1 MWGCAD
7 IPGLLSTHRCRH
19 IRSISMNTLLTPTE
33 FNADSLEAAR
43 NIGERVF
50 YSHRLEPVD
59 SRGEIGMQL
68 IAGRLGAATIGYSR
82 YAAEVVVDCIE
93 VDNSYAMCIPVVGGM
108 EIRTSASEVL
118 ATPTTAAITGP
129 IRDIHLRGWSEARD
143 PVILLKFER
152 SDLEAELSRMLGRDL
167 SGPVEFAPS
176 LDLDSGAGQ
185 RWGQVLSLVASE
197 LVSPQ
202 NLFWNPLMSE
212 RVATTLLSGLL
223 LAADHQYRDSLDAR
237 GNPSTPATMRRAVTY
252 IDDHLHEPTTTVSV
266 AAAVGLSVRT
276 LERGVLPGLL
286 HQPATIHR
294 AGSPRHGSRRAQ
306 SRVARQF
313 LGNADRG
320 PMGTWASWP
329 ICCGLQQ

>member
-1 MWGCAD
+1 
-7 IPGLLSTHRCRH
+7 
-19 IRSISMNTLLTPTE
+19 MNTLLTPTE

-252 IDDHLHEPTTTVSV
+252 IDDHLHEPITTVSV

-276 LERGVLPGLL
+276 LERGFSRYFSTSPRRY
-286 HQPATIHR
+286 IER
-294 AGSPRHGSRRAQ
+294 ARLDMVRAELRVGSPDNSSVTQIA
-306 SRVARQF
+306 ARWGF
-313 LGNADRG
+313 GHLGRFAAGYRKSFG
-320 PMGTWASWP
+320 EHPSET
-329 ICCGLQQ
+329 LRTQT